1 MELASQL
8 ARWEGGRIS
17 ARLAKTL
24 PWIGA
29 AIAVLTVAQTM
40 RRKGVVRGG
49 LDTALNA
56 LPFVGPM
63 KNMAETVCGRDLFA
77 DRPRVRP
84 APVTRPA
91 PTVRHR

>member
-1 MELASQL
+1 MEIASQL

-29 AIAVLTVAQTM
+29 AIAVLTVAETM

-49 LDTALNA
+49 IDTALNA

-63 KNMAETVCGRDLFA
+63 KNMAETVCGRDLIR
-77 DRPRVRP
+77 DRPRLRHAPVVRAATTVRP
-84 APVTRPA
+84 R
-91 PTVRHR
+91 